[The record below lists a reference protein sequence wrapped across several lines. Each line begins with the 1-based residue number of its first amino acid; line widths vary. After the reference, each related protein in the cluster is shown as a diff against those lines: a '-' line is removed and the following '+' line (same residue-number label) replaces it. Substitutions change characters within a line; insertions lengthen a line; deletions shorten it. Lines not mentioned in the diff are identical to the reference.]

1 MNPLVEARRVGVRR
15 GSATLLMEVDVAVR
29 PGELV
34 AAVGPNGA
42 GKTTLLRVLAGDLS
56 PTSGTVRLAGSPL
69 GEVTGRERSRL
80 RAVLPQHR
88 PADIPFTTWEVVM
101 MGRHPHRRDPANSA
115 AADAAAVTA
124 ALQATDTAD
133 LAGRRYASLSGGE
146 QARVALARVLAQ
158 ETPLVLLDEPTAGL
172 DVGHE
177 ELVLGGLRRLA
188 DGGRGVFT
196 VLHDLNAAARH
207 ADRILL
213 LERGRAATAGP
224 PAEVLD
230 AAVLSRIYAQ
240 PMRVI
245 PHPFRDCPLVLS
257 VDR

>member
-1 MNPLVEARRVGVRR
+1 VNPLITGDRIGVSR
-15 GSATLLMEVDVAVR
+15 GDATILAAVDVAVR
-29 PGELV
+29 PGEVV

-69 GEVTGRERSRL
+69 DEVSRRDRSRM

-88 PADIPFTTWEVVM
+88 PADIPFRVREVVM
-101 MGRHPHRRDPANSA
+101 MGRHPHRRDPDNSA
-115 AADAAAVTA
+115 AADAAAVAA
-124 ALQATDTAD
+124 ALAATDTTD
-133 LAGRRYASLSGGE
+133 LASRDYPSLSGGE

-177 ELVLGGLRRLA
+177 ELVLGGLRRLSRE
-188 DGGRGVFT
+188 GRGVFT

-207 ADRILL
+207 ADRIVL
-213 LERGRAATAGP
+213 LERGAVAATGTP
-224 PAEVLD
+224 GEVLD
-230 AAVLSRIYAQ
+230 AAVLSRVYAQ

-245 PHPFRDCPLVLS
+245 PHPFRHCPLVLT
-257 VDR
+257 VER

>member
-1 MNPLVEARRVGVRR
+1 VTPLVEARRIGVRR
-15 GSATLLMEVDVAVR
+15 GDAIILAAVDVAVS
-29 PGELV
+29 PGEVV

-42 GKTTLLRVLAGDLS
+42 GKTTLLRVLAGDLT
-56 PTSGTVRLAGSPL
+56 PTSGTVQLAGSPL
-69 GEVTGRERSRL
+69 AQVSGGDRARL

-88 PADIPFTTWEVVM
+88 PADIPFTAWEVVM
-101 MGRHPHRRDPANSA
+101 MGRHPHRRDPDNSA
-115 AADAAAVTA
+115 AIDAAAVDA
-124 ALQATDTAD
+124 ALDATDTAG

-158 ETPLVLLDEPTAGL
+158 QTPLVLLDEPTAGL

-188 DGGRGVFT
+188 HDGRGVFT

-213 LERGRAATAGP
+213 LERGSVAAVGP
-224 PAEVLD
+224 PGDVLD
-230 AAVLSRIYAQ
+230 ATVLSRIYAQ